1 MTASLST
8 YYEVL
13 GVSENAIVEEIK
25 RAYRKKAV
33 LLHPDRN
40 KSPTA
45 HEDFILLTE
54 AYEYLLNLKSGK
66 TTISYEDWQV
76 TEREQA
82 RQRAAEHAQMEYDE
96 FIQSDYYKTTQAV
109 FQVIEHLFF
118 FLSIVFVVGVP
129 IAGYVLGKGAG
140 IAAAVFI
147 LLLTSS
153 VWVNILFLNRQ
164 TIDLSSFASSL
175 SRVARTRAFLYSLT
189 ILLNLILLFAITLNT
204 QVTSLI
210 LFLVFSLSIV
220 TGWLASK
227 YFLKQLP
234 AMLAICAS
242 VSVINLFFLLN
253 YSFAS
258 NTTTEVY
265 PFAHERRWYRV
276 AGPMDPGP
284 HYKLEKIAYIDLPN
298 NKYADYHW
306 FRMFFDFDAMQ
317 YDSEITYKF
326 KDGLFGLR
334 VLKQYEFTK

>member
-1 MTASLST
+1 MTASIST

-13 GVSENAIVEEIK
+13 GVTENATVEEIK

-54 AYEYLLNLKSGK
+54 AYEYLSNLKSGN
-66 TTISYEDWQV
+66 TTISYDEWQV

-118 FLSIVFVVGVP
+118 FFSILFVTGVP
-129 IAGYVLGKGAG
+129 VAGYLLGKGAG

-153 VWVNILFLNRQ
+153 VWVNILFLNRP
-164 TIDLSSFASSL
+164 TIDLKSFASSL
-175 SRVARTRAFLYSLT
+175 ARVSRTKAFLYSLT
-189 ILLNLILLFAITLNT
+189 ILLNLILLFGITLNT
-204 QVTSLI
+204 QVTSLTLLI
-210 LFLVFSLSIV
+210 VFSLSIA
-220 TGWLASK
+220 TGWFASK
-227 YFLKQLP
+227 YLLTR
-234 AMLAICAS
+234 LSTIVAICVS
-242 VSVINLFFLLN
+242 VSIVNLFFLLN

-258 NTTTEVY
+258 NTTVEVY
-265 PFAHERRWYRV
+265 SFIHERRWYR
-276 AGPMDPGP
+276 ASNTT
-284 HYKLEKIAYIDLPN
+284 HELRKIAYIDLRG
-298 NKYADYHW
+298 NKYEQIHW
-306 FRMFFDFDAMQ
+306 FRMFFDFDSMENK
-317 YDSEITYKF
+317 SEITYTF
-326 KDGLFGLR
+326 QDGLFGLR
-334 VLKQYEFTK
+334 VLEHYEFSK